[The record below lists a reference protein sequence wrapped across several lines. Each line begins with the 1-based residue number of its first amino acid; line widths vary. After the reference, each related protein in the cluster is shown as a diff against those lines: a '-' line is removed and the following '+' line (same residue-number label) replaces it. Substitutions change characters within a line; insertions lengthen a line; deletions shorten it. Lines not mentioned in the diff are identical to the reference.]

1 MAAPRSKSEGG
12 TLARSFFGALFFSC
26 GLFVFYAAWLEA
38 INPRPLDDIRL
49 GVLAGAGAYLLIH
62 RLIGVGDFFATFTH
76 ELCHTV
82 ACVLSGGKPLKFYAS
97 QNQGGYAHLTRTN
110 FFVVLAPYFFPIW
123 AIFGLAAFRLL
134 VWVRAAPFILPFAA
148 FFVGTALMHHVLCLL
163 HSCRPHQ
170 PDLKKYGLIFSY
182 GFVSFANSIIL
193 PQVLLLTMN
202 PEAPWHFFL
211 EKIGRLA
218 AFSAGPL
225 WERLAASAL

>member
-12 TLARSFFGALFFSC
+12 TLARSFFGVLLFSLGIF
-26 GLFVFYAAWLEA
+26 LFYAAGLEA
-38 INPRPLDDIRL
+38 FQARPFDDIRL

-62 RLIGVGDFFATFTH
+62 RFIGVGDFFGTFTH
-76 ELCHTV
+76 ELCHTI

-110 FFVVLAPYFFPIW
+110 IFVVLAPYFFPVW
-123 AIFGLAAFRLL
+123 AVFGLAAFRLL

-148 FFVGTALMHHVLCLL
+148 FFVGMALMHHMLCLL

-182 GFVSFANSIIL
+182 GFVAFANSIIL
-193 PQVLLLTMN
+193 PHVFLLTMN
-202 PEAPWHFFL
+202 PEAPWHHFL
-211 EKIGRLA
+211 EKLWRLA
-218 AFSAGPL
+218 AFHAGPF
-225 WERLAASAL
+225 WERLAASIL